1 LSCGALYANSIN
13 NLEDI
18 LSSSQKQSI
27 DLSYK
32 KNLFESQKLKKD
44 WINPITY
51 KLSYDK
57 SEEYST
63 IKSSIIVNQPI
74 FKSGGIWHSLKYA
87 NFKSKLDTI
96 NTTIAKQELI
106 KKAYNILFNIQ
117 KVDINIQRQKLLI
130 QNSKLDIDRKKEQ
143 VIGGVL
149 DTSFLDNA
157 IIDKNTQEN
166 KLLDLLY
173 QKNELINSFK
183 NISDKDYKTII
194 LPTFQI
200 ISKENFIG
208 NNLYLKQ
215 QQNSIKTKLY
225 LSKMTTTKYL
235 PNINFVANY
244 TKYHDDGGNKVYQ
257 KDDTIVNVGLNLAVN
272 LSINYNNDI
281 QSKKIEYLKTI
292 SDFNNQENSEKNL
305 LDTKLQKIKMLKK
318 KILISQDTLKLY
330 SSLVKQM
337 KELQEAGLKTSSD
350 LQTLQN
356 SKTIKSL
363 DIDLYQI
370 DIQLEL
376 LEIYARIYKA

>member
-1 LSCGALYANSIN
+1 M
-13 NLEDI
+13 
-18 LSSSQKQSI
+18 
-27 DLSYK
+27 
-32 KNLFESQKLKKD
+32 
-44 WINPITY
+44 
-51 KLSYDK
+51 
-57 SEEYST
+57 
-63 IKSSIIVNQPI
+63 
-74 FKSGGIWHSLKYA
+74 
-87 NFKSKLDTI
+87 
-96 NTTIAKQELI
+96 
-106 KKAYNILFNIQ
+106 
-117 KVDINIQRQKLLI
+117 
-130 QNSKLDIDRKKEQ
+130 
-143 VIGGVL
+143 
-149 DTSFLDNA
+149 
-157 IIDKNTQEN
+157 
-166 KLLDLLY
+166 
-173 QKNELINSFK
+173 
-183 NISDKDYKTII
+183 
-194 LPTFQI
+194 PTFQI

-215 QQNSIKTKLY
+215 QQNSIKAKLY

-235 PNINFVANY
+235 PNINFIANY

-292 SDFNNQENSEKNL
+292 SDFNNQESSEKNL

-330 SSLVKQM
+330 LSLVKQM

-356 SKTIKSL
+356 SKIIKSL

>member
-1 LSCGALYANSIN
+1 M
-13 NLEDI
+13 
-18 LSSSQKQSI
+18 SSSQKQSI

-173 QKNELINSFK
+173 QKTSLLIV
-183 NISDKDYKTII
+183 
-194 LPTFQI
+194 
-200 ISKENFIG
+200 SKI
-208 NNLYLKQ
+208 
-215 QQNSIKTKLY
+215 
-225 LSKMTTTKYL
+225 
-235 PNINFVANY
+235 
-244 TKYHDDGGNKVYQ
+244 
-257 KDDTIVNVGLNLAVN
+257 
-272 LSINYNNDI
+272 
-281 QSKKIEYLKTI
+281 
-292 SDFNNQENSEKNL
+292 
-305 LDTKLQKIKMLKK
+305 
-318 KILISQDTLKLY
+318 
-330 SSLVKQM
+330 
-337 KELQEAGLKTSSD
+337 
-350 LQTLQN
+350 
-356 SKTIKSL
+356 
-363 DIDLYQI
+363 YQI
-370 DIQLEL
+370 KIIKL
-376 LEIYARIYKA
+376 LFCQHFK